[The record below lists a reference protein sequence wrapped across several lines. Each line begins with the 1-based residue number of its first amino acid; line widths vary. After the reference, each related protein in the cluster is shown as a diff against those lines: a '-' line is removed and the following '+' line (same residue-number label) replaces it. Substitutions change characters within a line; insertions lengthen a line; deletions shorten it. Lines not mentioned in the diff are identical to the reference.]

1 MTAPGTDPE
10 NDTPAGNSGTQRSNR
25 RVRHWLAGAGVTALA
40 AVLGITL
47 AVRGG
52 ATPACAAPPTG
63 NTVHKGKASFYDAGR
78 SGGTCSFPSPPAD
91 RLYVALGKVEY
102 AKAAACGSYL
112 DVSGPKGTVRV
123 LVMDQCGGCTPG
135 KIDLSD
141 EAFARIADRA
151 QGIVPV
157 TYRAVVNPPLDGGLT
172 FRIKGGASQWW
183 FAVQVGNHGTP
194 LRSVEAKGPGG
205 GFRKAARQNDNYWTV
220 EGGLGPGPYSIRV
233 TDVYGRQATATTI
246 RMVAKQIQRTTA
258 SLASPDAAR
267 TPSSSPS
274 APPAPAAAP
283 SPTPAESIAP
293 TTTVEALAGAA
304 PLDAR
309 C

>member
-1 MTAPGTDPE
+1 MTAPGTASE
-10 NDTPAGNSGTQRSNR
+10 NDAPAGNSGTPRPSR

-63 NTVHKGKASFYDAGR
+63 SAVHKGTASFYDAGR

-91 RLYVALGKVEY
+91 RLYVALGASEY
-102 AKAAACGSYL
+102 SRAAACGSYL

-123 LVMDQCGGCTPG
+123 LVMDQCGGCARG

-141 EAFARIADRA
+141 EAFAKIADRA

-172 FRIKGGASQWW
+172 FRMKRGSSQYW
-183 FAVQVGNHGTP
+183 FAVQVGNHGNP

-205 GFRKAARQNDNYWTV
+205 GFRKAARQTDNYWTV
-220 EGGLGPGPYSIRV
+220 EGGLGPGPYSVRV
-233 TDVYGRQATATTI
+233 TDVYGRQATATI
-246 RMVAKQIQRTTA
+246 RMLAKQVQRSTVT
-258 SLASPDAAR
+258 LAGPDAAR

-274 APPAPAAAP
+274 APPPPTVAP
-283 SPTPAESIAP
+283 SPTPAESSAP
-293 TTTVEALAGAA
+293 AATVEALAGAA
-304 PLDAR
+304 PLNSPR

>member
-1 MTAPGTDPE
+1 MTAAPGTDPE
-10 NDTPAGNSGTQRSNR
+10 NATPAGDNGTTRLSR
-25 RVRHWLAGAGVTALA
+25 RVRHWLAGAGVAALA
-40 AVLGITL
+40 AVLGVTL

-63 NTVHKGKASFYDAGR
+63 TTVHKGTASFYEAGR

-91 RLYVALGKVEY
+91 RLYVALGSSQY
-102 AKAAACGSYL
+102 AGAAACGSYL

-123 LVMDQCGGCTPG
+123 MVMDQCGGCGTS

-151 QGIVPV
+151 QGIAPV

-172 FRIKGGASQWW
+172 FRMKGGASKYW
-183 FAVQVGNHGTP
+183 FAVQVGNHGNP
-194 LRSVEAKGPGG
+194 LRSVEAKGSSG
-205 GFRKAARQNDNYWTV
+205 GFRKAARQVDNYWTV
-220 EGGLGPGPYSIRV
+220 EDGVGPGPYSIRV
-233 TDVYGRQATATTI
+233 TDVYGHQATATAI
-246 RMVAKQIQRTTA
+246 RMVTKQVQRSTA
-258 SLASPDAAR
+258 SLVSP

-274 APPAPAAAP
+274 ATPSPTVAP
-283 SPTPAESIAP
+283 STTPAESAAP
-293 TTTVEALAGAA
+293 TATVEALAGAGPLGA
-304 PLDAR
+304 PG